1 MLFCCSLIIIIFKKN
16 VYREN
21 GIKYRKDESVG
32 GWFSQIGEMH
42 QVHHLWGMSK
52 CIYNANLILCMT
64 LYIHM
69 YMYNRSVCLSL
80 SRVRF

>member
-1 MLFCCSLIIIIFKKN
+1 MLLLLFIDYYYFPKN
-16 VYREN
+16 VSREN

-69 YMYNRSVCLSL
+69 YMYSRSVCLSL
-80 SRVRF
+80 SCVRF